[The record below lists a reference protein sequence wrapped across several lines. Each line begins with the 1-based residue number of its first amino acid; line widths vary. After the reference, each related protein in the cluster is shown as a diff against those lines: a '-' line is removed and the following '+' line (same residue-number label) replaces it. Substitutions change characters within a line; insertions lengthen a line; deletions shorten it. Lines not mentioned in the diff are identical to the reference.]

1 MYTEAQD
8 LVEVDLWLCLTY
20 LVLIEVPDSSVVNN
34 LPANAGDSGDVGS
47 IPVWGDLLEKEMA
60 THSSI
65 LTWEI
70 PWTEEP
76 AELLSLVLQK
86 VRHN

>member
-1 MYTEAQD
+1 M
-8 LVEVDLWLCLTY
+8 
-20 LVLIEVPDSSVVNN
+20 VNN

-47 IPVWGDLLEKEMA
+47 IPVWGDLMEKEIA

-70 PWTEEP
+70 PWMEEP
-76 AELLSLVLQK
+76 GGV
-86 VRHN
+86 